1 MAMKTAFIRAR
12 TEPEVKERAE
22 AVFRHV
28 GLSPSR
34 AIDLFYRQVALRGEI
49 PVELKLPN
57 ELTRAAIE
65 DARAGRDLIEAES
78 AEELFRFLEDEQE

>member
-1 MAMKTAFIRAR
+1 MSHKTAYVRAR

-28 GLSPSR
+28 GLTPSE
-34 AIDLFYRQVALRGEI
+34 AIHLFYRQVALRGEM

-57 ELTRAAIE
+57 QLTRDAIG
-65 DARAGRDLIEAES
+65 DARRARDLIDADS
-78 AEELFRFLEDEQE
+78 AEELFALLDGDD

>member
-1 MAMKTAFIRAR
+1 MSKKSAFIRAR

-22 AVFRHV
+22 AVFRGV

-34 AIDLFYRQVALRGEI
+34 AVDLFYRQVALRGEL
-49 PVELKLPN
+49 PLELKLPN
-57 ELTRAAIE
+57 ELTEAAIE

-78 AEELFRFLEDEQE
+78 AEELFDLLDEE

>member
-1 MAMKTAFIRAR
+1 MSKKTAFIRAR

-22 AVFRHV
+22 AVFRGV

-34 AIDLFYRQVALRGEI
+34 AVDLFYRQVALRGEL

-57 ELTRAAIE
+57 ELTEAAIE
-65 DARAGRDLIEAES
+65 DARARRNLIEADS
-78 AEELFRFLEDEQE
+78 ADELFDLLDEE